1 MNAVAGR
8 QDTVLVAHPSAEL
21 YGSDRVLLES
31 VRGLQEGGARVVVT
45 VPAEGPL
52 ISELLECGAEV
63 VLCRTVVLRKALLS
77 PRSLPML
84 LPTSVAA
91 TWRMLLLLRRLKPQS
106 VYVSTLTLPLW
117 SVLPRLLGLRVVA
130 HVHEGEESARPFI
143 KRALAAPLLFASRI
157 LVNSRFSE
165 AVLHAA
171 QPRLRRRTTVVDNAV
186 PGPPTPLALR
196 REVHGDA
203 RITYVGRLAHRKGVD
218 VAVEAFAELTASGSA
233 ARLDIVGAVYPGNE
247 GYEEQLRQTIRD
259 LGLQDRVHLHG
270 FQPDVW
276 PYLAEADIVLVPS
289 RADEPFGNTAVEA
302 ILAGRPAVVSD
313 TSGLREA
320 AGNYSS
326 VRLVPPSD
334 PGAIA
339 EAVEKMLA
347 QWSWYCDLAA
357 ADAVTAA
364 GRHSPE
370 LYRSRIAAHLLPS
383 RGSYVKG
390 KA

>member
-1 MNAVAGR
+1 MTVKAGR

-31 VRGLQEGGARVVVT
+31 VRGLQDSGARVVVT

-52 ISELLECGAEV
+52 ISELRECGAEV

-77 PRSLPML
+77 PRSLAML
-84 LPTSVAA
+84 LPASVAA
-91 TWRMLLLLRRLKPQS
+91 TGRMLVLLRELKPHS

-130 HVHEGEESARPFI
+130 HVHEGEDSARPLV

-171 QPRLRRRTTVVDNAV
+171 QPSLRRRTTVLDNAV
-186 PGPPTPLALR
+186 PGPPAPLPLR
-196 REVHGDA
+196 RELHGDA

-218 VAVEAFAELTASGSA
+218 VAVEAFAELSAAGSA

-247 GYEEQLRQTIRD
+247 GYEEQLRQTIRE
-259 LGLQDRVHLHG
+259 LGLQDRVRLHG

-320 AGNYSS
+320 AGNYSC

-357 ADAVTAA
+357 ADALTAA
-364 GRHSPE
+364 SRHSPE
-370 LYRSRIAAHLLPS
+370 LYRSRIAAHVLPS
-383 RGSYVKG
+383 RRSYAKG

>member
-1 MNAVAGR
+1 MTVQAGQR
-8 QDTVLVAHPSAEL
+8 HTVLVAHPSAEL

-52 ISELLECGAEV
+52 VSELLECGAEV

-84 LPTSVAA
+84 LPACVSA
-91 TWRMLLLLRRLKPQS
+91 TGRMLVLLRRMKPQS

-117 SVLPRLLGLRVVA
+117 SVLPRMLGFRVVV
-130 HVHEGEESARPFI
+130 HVHEGEESARPLV
-143 KRALAAPLLFASRI
+143 KRALAAPLLFASQI

-186 PGPPTPLALR
+186 PGPSAPPPLR
-196 REVHGDA
+196 REVDGDV
-203 RITYVGRLAHRKGVD
+203 RLTYVGRLAHRKGVD
-218 VAVEAFAELTASGSA
+218 VAVEAFAELVAAGSA

-320 AGNYSS
+320 AGSYGS

-334 PGAIA
+334 PVAIA

-347 QWSWYCDLAA
+347 QWDRYSDLAA
-357 ADAVTAA
+357 ADAVLAA
-364 GRHSPE
+364 SRHSPE
-370 LYRSRIAAHLLPS
+370 LYRSRIAAQLLPS
-383 RGSYVKG
+383 DGYREKG
-390 KA
+390 KV

>member
-1 MNAVAGR
+1 MTVQAGQR
-8 QDTVLVAHPSAEL
+8 HTVLVAHPSAEL

-52 ISELLECGAEV
+52 VSELLECGAEV

-84 LPTSVAA
+84 LPACVAA
-91 TWRMLLLLRRLKPQS
+91 TGRMLVLLRRMKPQS

-117 SVLPRLLGLRVVA
+117 SVLPRMLGFRVVV
-130 HVHEGEESARPFI
+130 HVHEGEDSARPLV

-186 PGPPTPLALR
+186 PGPSTPPPLR
-196 REVHGDA
+196 QEVNGDV
-203 RITYVGRLAHRKGVD
+203 RLTYVGRLAHRKGVD
-218 VAVEAFAELTASGSA
+218 VAVEAFAELVAAGSA

-320 AGNYSS
+320 AGSYGS

-334 PGAIA
+334 PVAIA

-347 QWSWYCDLAA
+347 QWDRYSDLAA
-357 ADAVTAA
+357 ADAVLAA
-364 GRHSPE
+364 SRHSPE
-370 LYRSRIAAHLLPS
+370 LYRSRIAAQLLPS
-383 RGSYVKG
+383 DGYREKG
-390 KA
+390 KV

>member
-1 MNAVAGR
+1 MTVQAGQR
-8 QDTVLVAHPSAEL
+8 HTVLVAHPSAEL

-52 ISELLECGAEV
+52 VSELLECGAEV

-84 LPTSVAA
+84 LPACVSA
-91 TWRMLLLLRRLKPQS
+91 TGRMLVLLRRMKPQS

-117 SVLPRLLGLRVVA
+117 SVLPRMLGFRVVV
-130 HVHEGEESARPFI
+130 HVHEGEESARPLV
-143 KRALAAPLLFASRI
+143 KRALAAPLLFASQI

-171 QPRLRRRTTVVDNAV
+171 QPRLRRRTTAVDNAV
-186 PGPPTPLALR
+186 PGPSAPPPLR
-196 REVHGDA
+196 REVDGDV
-203 RITYVGRLAHRKGVD
+203 RLTYVGRLAHRKGVD
-218 VAVEAFAELTASGSA
+218 VAVEAFAELVAAGSA

-320 AGNYSS
+320 AGSYGS

-334 PGAIA
+334 PVAIA

-347 QWSWYCDLAA
+347 QWDRYSDLAA
-357 ADAVTAA
+357 ADAVLAA
-364 GRHSPE
+364 SRHSPE
-370 LYRSRIAAHLLPS
+370 LYRSRIAAQLLPS
-383 RGSYVKG
+383 DGYREKG
-390 KA
+390 KV